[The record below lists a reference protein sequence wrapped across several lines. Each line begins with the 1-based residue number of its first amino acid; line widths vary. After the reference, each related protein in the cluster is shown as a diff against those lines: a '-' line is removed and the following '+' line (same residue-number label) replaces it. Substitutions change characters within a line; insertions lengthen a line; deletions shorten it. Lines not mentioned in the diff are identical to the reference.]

1 MAVKKF
7 HLGWFT
13 NFTPDPW
20 NGPFANG
27 GLPWDGKF
35 HVEFAQALERA
46 CFDYVLLEDKLAI
59 SEAYGASMEVYL
71 KRSIGM
77 VPKADPAP
85 LAALIAGATSR
96 LGIVSTLS
104 TMAYPPF
111 LLARLC
117 STIDSLASGRFGWNI
132 VTSAEN
138 AAAQNFGMD
147 TLPPRELRYD
157 MAHEY
162 MELCYQ
168 LWRSWEPDA
177 VVRDRETGTYADFSK
192 VKAIDFVGEYF
203 RCRGPLNTVPSPQI
217 VPTLVQAGGS
227 PKGRDFAARHADS
240 IVAAA
245 DGIAGMKAY
254 RDDIRARAIAHGR
267 DPDDIKVLFMI
278 APVLG
283 ETEGEARDRYARMV
297 EAPHF
302 IEESLAFISAITDID
317 FSQYDL
323 DSPLPGYL
331 RTNGE
336 QGSLDAFQQHGSGKT
351 LRDLVV
357 EASGGLAASIELV
370 GTPDQVAD
378 QMGAAMAEV
387 GGDGFLITTPGQS
400 FNRRLV
406 AEVCDGLVPA
416 LQRRGLVRT
425 EYSHTLLRD
434 NLRAF

>member
-1 MAVKKF
+1 MTKKF

-20 NGPFANG
+20 NGPFSNG
-27 GLPWDGKF
+27 GSPWDGQF
-35 HVEFAQALERA
+35 FVEFARALERA
-46 CFDYVLLEDKLAI
+46 CFDYIMLEDKVVI
-59 SEAYGASMEVYL
+59 SEAYGGTSEVYL
-71 KRSIGM
+71 KHAMGM
-77 VPKADPAP
+77 VPKGDPVP
-85 LAALIAGATSR
+85 LAAMLAGATSR
-96 LGIVSTLS
+96 LGIVATMS

-111 LLARLC
+111 LLARTA
-117 STIDSLASGRFGWNI
+117 STIDSLAGGRFGWNI

-138 AAAQNFGMD
+138 AAAQNFGLD
-147 TLPPRELRYD
+147 ELPPRELRYD

-162 MELCYQ
+162 MELVYQ
-168 LWRSWEPDA
+168 LWRSWDPDA
-177 VVRDRETGTYADFSK
+177 VVIDRETATYADFEK
-192 VKAIDFVGEYF
+192 VRTIDFVGRF
-203 RCRGPLNTVPSPQI
+203 FKCRGPLNTVPSPQI

-245 DGIAGMKAY
+245 DGIEGMKEY
-254 RDDIRARAIAHGR
+254 RDDIRRRAIAHGR

-283 ETEGEARDRYARMV
+283 ETEFEARDRYDRMV
-297 EAPHF
+297 RDPHF
-302 IEESLAFISAITDID
+302 IEQSLAFISGITDID
-317 FSQYDL
+317 FKRFDL
-323 DSPLPGYL
+323 DQPLPERL
-331 RTNGE
+331 VTNGE

-351 LRDLVV
+351 LRDLVI
-357 EASGGLAASIELV
+357 EASGGLAASIELI

-378 QMGAAMAEV
+378 QMADAMEQV
-387 GGDGFLITTPGQS
+387 GGDGFLITTPGQAV
-400 FNRRLV
+400 NRRTI

-425 EYSHTLLRD
+425 EYEHKLLRD